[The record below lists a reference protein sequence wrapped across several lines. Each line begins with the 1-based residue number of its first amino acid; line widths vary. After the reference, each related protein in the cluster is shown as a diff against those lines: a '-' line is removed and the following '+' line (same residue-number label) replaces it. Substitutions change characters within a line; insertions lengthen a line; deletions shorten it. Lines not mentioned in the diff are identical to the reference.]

1 MVEDSLNTLLDE
13 AAHVATDYP
22 AVANGVDDSL
32 HEYLRYAVLRLLEG
46 NTERLSPT
54 VDVTVGYG
62 RDKAMAESWRAT
74 VSWWDELPGQEDWT
88 RFRVF
93 YPDNVG
99 QVPQAVVDLM
109 SALGAWRVWSG
120 DALNVGAYDYR
131 GRREVH
137 YCALLNSGVGRDDR
151 NFSRIARG

>member
-54 VDVTVGYG
+54 VT
-62 RDKAMAESWRAT
+62 
-74 VSWWDELPGQEDWT
+74 
-88 RFRVF
+88 
-93 YPDNVG
+93 
-99 QVPQAVVDLM
+99 
-109 SALGAWRVWSG
+109 
-120 DALNVGAYDYR
+120 
-131 GRREVH
+131 
-137 YCALLNSGVGRDDR
+137 
-151 NFSRIARG
+151 